1 MSMKPTIPKGT
12 RDYHPEI
19 VLKRNYIIDII
30 RDVFTKYGY
39 LEIQTPSFEKRETLS
54 GKYGNEGDRLI
65 FNILNSGEK
74 VRKAD
79 IKALNENKTT
89 EFINSISEKA
99 LRYDLT
105 VPLARYVSQHQNEIK
120 FPFRRF
126 QIQNV
131 WRADRPQKGR
141 YQEFTQCDAD
151 IIGSDSTYL
160 EYEMIQMYSNVF
172 KNLGFQKIQIKVN
185 HREILSSICRKIE
198 LNDNF
203 IDFVTILDKL
213 NKIGSE
219 KVIYEL
225 KDKLGLKDKFCPLL
239 NQIFESNNSS
249 QALSLINEQFIDND
263 NSKKAFS
270 ELKTLFDLTLNNK
283 FDVLLDLTLARGLD
297 YYTGVIYE
305 VVSITNSEI
314 GSIGGGGRYKNLTE
328 RFNANNLSGIG
339 ISFGLERIY
348 HLMDDNNLFPEEIK
362 SPNDI
367 LVVNFGY
374 EFIHDISYVVSQ
386 LRTLR
391 NVSVYPDFVKLSKQF
406 TYADK
411 NKYSHVLIYGKEE
424 AQEKIIKIKNLK
436 TGEENKHN
444 LDDSITKY
452 KLK

>member
-19 VLKRNYIIDII
+19 VLKRNYITDII

-79 IKALNENKTT
+79 IKALDENKTT

-151 IIGSDSTYL
+151 VIGSDSTYL
-160 EYEMIQMYSNVF
+160 EHEMIQMYSNVF

-198 LNDNF
+198 LSDNF

-249 QALSLINEQFIDND
+249 HALSLINEQFIDND

-305 VVSITNSEI
+305 VVSLTNSEI

-348 HLMDDNNLFPEEIK
+348 HLMDDNNLFPDEIT

-367 LVVNFGY
+367 LVINFGN
-374 EFIHDISYVVSQ
+374 EFIHDISIIVNE
-386 LRTLR
+386 LRTER
-391 NVSVYPDFVKLSKQF
+391 NVSIYPDFVKLSKQF

-411 NKYSHVLIYGKEE
+411 NKYNYVLIYGKEE
-424 AQEKIIKIKNLK
+424 AEEKVIKIKNLK
-436 TGEENKHN
+436 TGDENKHK
-444 LDDSITKY
+444 LDDSIKNY
-452 KLK
+452 KF

>member
-1 MSMKPTIPKGT
+1 MKPTIPKGT

-151 IIGSDSTYL
+151 VIGSDSTYL
-160 EYEMIQMYSNVF
+160 EHEMIQMYSNVF

-198 LNDNF
+198 LSDNF

-249 QALSLINEQFIDND
+249 HALSLINEQFIDND

-305 VVSITNSEI
+305 VVSLTNSEI

-348 HLMDDNNLFPEEIK
+348 HLMDDNNLFPDEIT

-367 LVVNFGY
+367 LVINFGN
-374 EFIHDISYVVSQ
+374 EFIHDISIIVNE
-386 LRTLR
+386 LRTER
-391 NVSVYPDFVKLSKQF
+391 NVSIYPDFVKLSKQF

-411 NKYSHVLIYGKEE
+411 NKYNYVLIYGKEE
-424 AQEKIIKIKNLK
+424 AEEKVIKIKNLK
-436 TGEENKHN
+436 TGDENKHK
-444 LDDSITKY
+444 LDDSIKNY
-452 KLK
+452 KF

>member
-79 IKALNENKTT
+79 IKALNENKIT

-151 IIGSDSTYL
+151 VIGSDSTYL
-160 EYEMIQMYSNVF
+160 EHEMIQMYSNVF

-249 QALSLINEQFIDND
+249 HALSLINEQFIDND

-283 FDVLLDLTLARGLD
+283 FDVLLDLTLARRLD

-305 VVSITNSEI
+305 VVSLTNSKI

-348 HLMDDNNLFPEEIK
+348 HLMDDNNLFPEEIT

-367 LVVNFGY
+367 LIINFGN
-374 EFIHDISYVVSQ
+374 EFIHDISFIVNE
-386 LRTLR
+386 LRTER
-391 NVSVYPDFVKLSKQF
+391 NVSIYPDFVKLSKQF

-411 NKYSHVLIYGKEE
+411 NKYNYVLIYGKEE
-424 AQEKIIKIKNLK
+424 AEEKVIKIKNLK
-436 TGEENKHN
+436 TGGENKHK
-444 LDDSITKY
+444 LDDSIKNY
-452 KLK
+452 KF

>member
-19 VLKRNYIIDII
+19 VLKRNHIIDII

-79 IKALNENKTT
+79 IKAFNENKTT

-105 VPLARYVSQHQNEIK
+105 VPLARYVSQHQSEIK

-151 IIGSDSTYL
+151 VIGSDSTYL

-185 HREILSSICRKIE
+185 HREILLAICRKIE
-198 LNDNF
+198 LTDNF

-213 NKIGSE
+213 SKIGSE

-225 KDKLGLKDKFCPLL
+225 KDKLGLKDKFCSLL
-239 NQIFESNNSS
+239 NQIFETNNSS
-249 QALSLINEQFIDND
+249 QALSLINEQFIDNH

-305 VVSITNSEI
+305 VVPLTNSEI

-328 RFNANNLSGIG
+328 RFNASNLSGIG

-367 LVVNFGY
+367 LVVNFGD

-424 AQEKIIKIKNLK
+424 AQEKVIKIKNLK

-444 LDDSITKY
+444 LDDSITNY
-452 KLK
+452 KL

>member
-19 VLKRNYIIDII
+19 VLKRNYIINII

-249 QALSLINEQFIDND
+249 QALSIINEQFIDND

-283 FDVLLDLTLARGLD
+283 FDILLDLTLARGLD

-305 VVSITNSEI
+305 VVSLTNSEI

-348 HLMDDNNLFPEEIK
+348 HLMDDNNLFPEEIT

-367 LVVNFGY
+367 LIINFGN
-374 EFIHDISYVVSQ
+374 EFIHDISFIVNE
-386 LRTLR
+386 LRTER
-391 NVSVYPDFVKLSKQF
+391 NVSIYPDFVKLSKQF

-411 NKYSHVLIYGKEE
+411 NKYNYVLIYGKEE
-424 AQEKIIKIKNLK
+424 AEEKIIKIKNLK
-436 TGEENKHN
+436 TGDENKHK
-444 LDDSITKY
+444 LDDSIKNY
-452 KLK
+452 KF

>member
-1 MSMKPTIPKGT
+1 MKPTIPKGT

-411 NKYSHVLIYGKEE
+411 NKYSHILIYGKEE

-444 LDDSITKY
+444 LDDSITNY
-452 KLK
+452 KL

>member
-1 MSMKPTIPKGT
+1 MKPTIPKGT

-19 VLKRNYIIDII
+19 VLKRNYITDII

-74 VRKAD
+74 VKKAD

-151 IIGSDSTYL
+151 VIVSDSTYL
-160 EYEMIQMYSNVF
+160 EHEMIQMYSNVF

-198 LNDNF
+198 LSDNF

-249 QALSLINEQFIDND
+249 HALSLINEQFIDND

-270 ELKTLFDLTLNNK
+270 QLKTLFDLTLNNK

-305 VVSITNSEI
+305 VVSLTNSEI

-348 HLMDDNNLFPEEIK
+348 HLMDDNNLFPDEIT

-367 LVVNFGY
+367 LVINFGN
-374 EFIHDISYVVSQ
+374 EFIHDISIIVNE
-386 LRTLR
+386 LRTER
-391 NVSVYPDFVKLSKQF
+391 NVSIYPDFVKLSKQF

-411 NKYSHVLIYGKEE
+411 NKYNYVLIYGKEE
-424 AQEKIIKIKNLK
+424 AEEKVIKIKNLK
-436 TGEENKHN
+436 TGDENKHK
-444 LDDSITKY
+444 LDDSIKNY
-452 KLK
+452 KF

>member
-1 MSMKPTIPKGT
+1 MKPTIPKGT

-79 IKALNENKTT
+79 IKALNENKIT

-151 IIGSDSTYL
+151 VIGSDSTYL

-239 NQIFESNNSS
+239 NQIFESKNSS

-263 NSKKAFS
+263 NSKKAFND
-270 ELKTLFDLTLNNK
+270 LKALFDLTLKNK

-305 VVSITNSEI
+305 VVSLTNSEI

-348 HLMDDNNLFPEEIK
+348 HLMDDNNLFPEEIT

-367 LVVNFGY
+367 LVINFGN
-374 EFIHDISYVVSQ
+374 EFIHDISIIVNE
-386 LRTLR
+386 LRTER
-391 NVSVYPDFVKLSKQF
+391 NVSIYPDFVKLSKQF

-411 NKYSHVLIYGKEE
+411 NKYNYVLIYGKEE
-424 AQEKIIKIKNLK
+424 AKEKVIKIKNLK
-436 TGEENKHN
+436 TGNENKYK
-444 LDDSITKY
+444 LDDSIENY
-452 KLK
+452 KF

>member
-1 MSMKPTIPKGT
+1 MKPTIPKGT

-89 EFINSISEKA
+89 EFINSIAEKA

-151 IIGSDSTYL
+151 VIGSDSTYL

-305 VVSITNSEI
+305 VVSLTNSEI

-348 HLMDDNNLFPEEIK
+348 HLMDDNNLFPEDIT

-367 LVVNFGY
+367 LIINFGN
-374 EFIHDISYVVSQ
+374 EFIHDISFIVNE
-386 LRTLR
+386 LRTER
-391 NVSVYPDFVKLSKQF
+391 NVSIYPDFVKLSKQF

-411 NKYSHVLIYGKEE
+411 NKYNYVLIYGKEE
-424 AQEKIIKIKNLK
+424 AEEKVIKIKNLK
-436 TGEENKHN
+436 TGDENKHK
-444 LDDSITKY
+444 LDDSIKNY
-452 KLK
+452 KF

>member
-1 MSMKPTIPKGT
+1 MKPTIPKGT

-79 IKALNENKTT
+79 IKAFNDNKTT
-89 EFINSISEKA
+89 DFINSISEKA

-105 VPLARYVSQHQNEIK
+105 VPLARYVSQHQSEIK

-151 IIGSDSTYL
+151 VIGSDSTYL

-225 KDKLGLKDKFCPLL
+225 KDKLDLKDKFCPLL
-239 NQIFESNNSS
+239 NQIFESKNST
-249 QALSLINEQFIDND
+249 QALSLINEQLIDND
-263 NSKKAFS
+263 NSKKAFN
-270 ELKTLFDLTLNNK
+270 ELKALIDLALKNK

-305 VVSITNSEI
+305 VVSLTNSEI
-314 GSIGGGGRYKNLTE
+314 GSIGGGGRYNNLTE

-348 HLMDDNNLFPEEIK
+348 HLMDDNNLFPEEIT

-367 LVVNFGY
+367 LVINFGN
-374 EFIHDISYVVSQ
+374 EFIHDISFIVNE
-386 LRTLR
+386 LRTER
-391 NVSVYPDFVKLSKQF
+391 NVSIYTDFVKLSKQF

-411 NKYSHVLIYGKEE
+411 NKYNYVLIYGKEE
-424 AQEKIIKIKNLK
+424 AKEKVIKIKNLK
-436 TGEENKHN
+436 TGNENKYK
-444 LDDSITKY
+444 LDDSIENY
-452 KLK
+452 KF

>member
-1 MSMKPTIPKGT
+1 MSIKPTIPKGT

-19 VLKRNYIIDII
+19 VLKRNYIIDVI

-39 LEIQTPSFEKRETLS
+39 LEIQTPSFEKRETLA

-79 IKALNENKTT
+79 LKALNDNKTT
-89 EFINSISEKA
+89 EFINSISDKA

-120 FPFRRF
+120 FPFKRF

-151 IIGSDSTYL
+151 VIGSDSSYL
-160 EYEMIQMYSNVF
+160 EYEMIQMYFNVF

-198 LNDNF
+198 LNNNF
-203 IDFVTILDKL
+203 NDFVTILDKL

-225 KDKLGLKDKFCPLL
+225 KDKLGLKDKFHPLL
-239 NQIFESNNSS
+239 NQIFESRNSS

-263 NSKKAFS
+263 NSKKAYE
-270 ELKTLFDLTLNNK
+270 ELKNLFDLTLNNK
-283 FDVLLDLTLARGLD
+283 SDVLLDLTLARGLD
-297 YYTGVIYE
+297 YYTGIIFE
-305 VVSITNSEI
+305 VVSLTNSEI

-339 ISFGLERIY
+339 ISFGLERVY
-348 HLMDDNNLFPEEIK
+348 HLMDDNKLFPDEIK

-367 LVVNFGY
+367 LVVNFGD

-411 NKYSHVLIYGKEE
+411 NKYSYVLIYGKEE
-424 AQEKIIKIKNLK
+424 AQEKVIKIKNLK
-436 TGEENKHN
+436 TGDENKHN
-444 LDDSITKY
+444 LDDSIKNY
-452 KLK
+452 KF

>member
-79 IKALNENKTT
+79 IKALNENKIT

-151 IIGSDSTYL
+151 VIGSDSTYL

-249 QALSLINEQFIDND
+249 HALSLINEQFIDND

-305 VVSITNSEI
+305 VVSLTNSEI

-348 HLMDDNNLFPEEIK
+348 HLMDDNNLFPDEIT

-367 LVVNFGY
+367 LVINFGN
-374 EFIHDISYVVSQ
+374 EFIHDISIIVNE
-386 LRTLR
+386 LRTER
-391 NVSVYPDFVKLSKQF
+391 NVSIYPDFVKLSKQF

-411 NKYSHVLIYGKEE
+411 NKYNYVLIYGKEE
-424 AQEKIIKIKNLK
+424 SEEKVIKIKNLK
-436 TGEENKHN
+436 TGDENKHK
-444 LDDSITKY
+444 LDDSIKNY
-452 KLK
+452 KF

>member
-30 RDVFTKYGY
+30 TDVFTKYGY

-151 IIGSDSTYL
+151 VIGSDSTYL

-305 VVSITNSEI
+305 VVSLTNSEI

-348 HLMDDNNLFPEEIK
+348 HLMDDNNLFPDEIT

-367 LVVNFGY
+367 LVINFGN
-374 EFIHDISYVVSQ
+374 EFIHDISIIVNE
-386 LRTLR
+386 LRTER
-391 NVSVYPDFVKLSKQF
+391 NVSIYPDFVKLSKQF

-411 NKYSHVLIYGKEE
+411 NKYNYVLIYGKEE
-424 AQEKIIKIKNLK
+424 AEEKVIKIKNLK
-436 TGEENKHN
+436 TGDENKHK
-444 LDDSITKY
+444 LDDSIKNY
-452 KLK
+452 KF

>member
-19 VLKRNYIIDII
+19 VLKRNYITDII

-151 IIGSDSTYL
+151 VIGSDSTYL
-160 EYEMIQMYSNVF
+160 EHEMIQMYSNVF

-198 LNDNF
+198 LSDNF

-249 QALSLINEQFIDND
+249 HALSLINEQFIDND

-305 VVSITNSEI
+305 VVSLTNSEI

-348 HLMDDNNLFPEEIK
+348 HLMDDNNLFPDEIT

-367 LVVNFGY
+367 LVINFGN
-374 EFIHDISYVVSQ
+374 EFIHDISFIVNE
-386 LRTLR
+386 LRTER
-391 NVSVYPDFVKLSKQF
+391 NVSIYPDFVKLSKQF

-411 NKYSHVLIYGKEE
+411 NKYNYVLIYGKEE
-424 AQEKIIKIKNLK
+424 AEEKVIKIKNLK
-436 TGEENKHN
+436 TGDENKHK
-444 LDDSITKY
+444 LDDSIKNY
-452 KLK
+452 KF

>member
-1 MSMKPTIPKGT
+1 MKPTIPKGT

-79 IKALNENKTT
+79 IKALNENKIT

-151 IIGSDSTYL
+151 VIGSDSTYL
-160 EYEMIQMYSNVF
+160 EHEMIQMYSNVF

-249 QALSLINEQFIDND
+249 HALSLINEQFIDND

-305 VVSITNSEI
+305 VVSLTNSEI

-348 HLMDDNNLFPEEIK
+348 HLMDDNNLFPDEIT

-367 LVVNFGY
+367 LVINFGN
-374 EFIHDISYVVSQ
+374 EFIHDISIIVNE
-386 LRTLR
+386 LRTER
-391 NVSVYPDFVKLSKQF
+391 NVSIYPDFVKLSKQF

-411 NKYSHVLIYGKEE
+411 NKYNYVLIYGKEE
-424 AQEKIIKIKNLK
+424 AEEKVIKIKNLK
-436 TGEENKHN
+436 TGDENKHK
-444 LDDSITKY
+444 LDDSIKNY
-452 KLK
+452 KF

>member
-79 IKALNENKTT
+79 IKALNENKIT

-151 IIGSDSTYL
+151 VIGSDSTYL
-160 EYEMIQMYSNVF
+160 EHEMIQMYSNVF

-198 LNDNF
+198 LSDNF

-249 QALSLINEQFIDND
+249 HALSLINEQFIDND

-305 VVSITNSEI
+305 VVSLTNSEI

-348 HLMDDNNLFPEEIK
+348 HLMDDNNLFPDEIT

-367 LVVNFGY
+367 LVINFGN
-374 EFIHDISYVVSQ
+374 EFIHDISFIVNE
-386 LRTLR
+386 LRTER
-391 NVSVYPDFVKLSKQF
+391 NVSIYPDFVKLSKQF

-411 NKYSHVLIYGKEE
+411 NKYNYVLIYGKEE
-424 AQEKIIKIKNLK
+424 AEEKVIKIKNLK
-436 TGEENKHN
+436 TGDENKHK
-444 LDDSITKY
+444 LDDSIKNY
-452 KLK
+452 KF

>member
-1 MSMKPTIPKGT
+1 MKPTIPKGT

-151 IIGSDSTYL
+151 VIGSDSTYL
-160 EYEMIQMYSNVF
+160 EHEMIQMYSNVF

-249 QALSLINEQFIDND
+249 HALSLINEQFIDND

-305 VVSITNSEI
+305 VVSLTNSEI

-348 HLMDDNNLFPEEIK
+348 HLMDDNNLFPDEIT

-367 LVVNFGY
+367 LVINFGN
-374 EFIHDISYVVSQ
+374 EFIHDISIIVNE
-386 LRTLR
+386 LRTER
-391 NVSVYPDFVKLSKQF
+391 NVSIYPDFVKLSKQF

-411 NKYSHVLIYGKEE
+411 NKYNYVLIYGKEE
-424 AQEKIIKIKNLK
+424 AEEKVIKIKNLK
-436 TGEENKHN
+436 TGDENKHK
-444 LDDSITKY
+444 LDDSIKNY
-452 KLK
+452 KF

>member
-1 MSMKPTIPKGT
+1 MKPTIPKGT

-151 IIGSDSTYL
+151 VIGSDSTYL
-160 EYEMIQMYSNVF
+160 EHEMIQMYSNVF

-198 LNDNF
+198 LSDNF

-249 QALSLINEQFIDND
+249 HALSLINEQFIDND

-305 VVSITNSEI
+305 VVSLTNSEI

-348 HLMDDNNLFPEEIK
+348 HLMDDNNLFPEEIT

-367 LVVNFGY
+367 LVINFGN
-374 EFIHDISYVVSQ
+374 EFIHDISIIVNE
-386 LRTLR
+386 LRTER
-391 NVSVYPDFVKLSKQF
+391 NVSIYPDFVKLSKQF

-411 NKYSHVLIYGKEE
+411 NKYNYVLIYGKEE
-424 AQEKIIKIKNLK
+424 AEEKVIKIKNLK
-436 TGEENKHN
+436 TGDENKHK
-444 LDDSITKY
+444 LDDSIKNY
-452 KLK
+452 KF

>member
-151 IIGSDSTYL
+151 IIGSDSKYL

-367 LVVNFGY
+367 LVVNFGH

-444 LDDSITKY
+444 LDDSITNY
-452 KLK
+452 KL

>member
-1 MSMKPTIPKGT
+1 MKPTIPKGT

-79 IKALNENKTT
+79 IKALNQNKTT

-151 IIGSDSTYL
+151 VIGSDSTFL
-160 EYEMIQMYSNVF
+160 EHEMIQMYSNVF

-198 LNDNF
+198 LSDNF

-249 QALSLINEQFIDND
+249 HALSLINEQFIDND

-270 ELKTLFDLTLNNK
+270 ELKTLLDLTLNNK

-305 VVSITNSEI
+305 VVSLTNSEI

-348 HLMDDNNLFPEEIK
+348 HLMDDNNLFPDEIT

-367 LVVNFGY
+367 LVINFGN
-374 EFIHDISYVVSQ
+374 EFIHDISIIVNE
-386 LRTLR
+386 LRTER
-391 NVSVYPDFVKLSKQF
+391 NVSIYPDFVKLSKQF

-411 NKYSHVLIYGKEE
+411 NKYNYVLIYGKEE
-424 AQEKIIKIKNLK
+424 AEEKVIKIKNLK
-436 TGEENKHN
+436 TGDENKHK
-444 LDDSITKY
+444 LDDSIKNY
-452 KLK
+452 KF

>member
-79 IKALNENKTT
+79 IKAFNENKTT

-151 IIGSDSTYL
+151 VIGSDSTYL

-225 KDKLGLKDKFCPLL
+225 KHKLGLKDKFCPLL
-239 NQIFESNNSS
+239 KQIFESNNTS

-305 VVSITNSEI
+305 VVSLTNSEI

-367 LVVNFGY
+367 LIINFGN
-374 EFIHDISYVVSQ
+374 EFIHDISFIVNE
-386 LRTLR
+386 LRTER
-391 NVSVYPDFVKLSKQF
+391 NVSIYPDFVKLSKQF

-411 NKYSHVLIYGKEE
+411 NKYNYVLIYGKEE
-424 AQEKIIKIKNLK
+424 AEEKVIKIKNLK
-436 TGEENKHN
+436 TGDENKHK
-444 LDDSITKY
+444 LDDSIKNY
-452 KLK
+452 KF

>member
-1 MSMKPTIPKGT
+1 MKPTIPKGT

-19 VLKRNYIIDII
+19 VLKRNYITDII

-151 IIGSDSTYL
+151 VIGSDSTYL
-160 EYEMIQMYSNVF
+160 EHEMIQMYSNVF

-198 LNDNF
+198 LSDNF

-305 VVSITNSEI
+305 VVSLTNSEI

-348 HLMDDNNLFPEEIK
+348 HLMDDNNLFPDEIT

-367 LVVNFGY
+367 LVINFGN
-374 EFIHDISYVVSQ
+374 EFIHDISFIVNE
-386 LRTLR
+386 LRTER
-391 NVSVYPDFVKLSKQF
+391 NVSIYPDFVKLSKQF

-411 NKYSHVLIYGKEE
+411 NKYNYVLIYGKEE
-424 AQEKIIKIKNLK
+424 AEEKVIKIKNLK
-436 TGEENKHN
+436 TGDENKHK
-444 LDDSITKY
+444 LDDSIKNY
-452 KLK
+452 KF

>member
-79 IKALNENKTT
+79 IKALNENKIT

-151 IIGSDSTYL
+151 VIGSDSTYL

-270 ELKTLFDLTLNNK
+270 ELKNLFDLTLNNK

-305 VVSITNSEI
+305 VVSLTNSEI

-348 HLMDDNNLFPEEIK
+348 HLMDDNNLFPEDIT

-367 LVVNFGY
+367 LIINFGN
-374 EFIHDISYVVSQ
+374 EFIHDISFIVNE
-386 LRTLR
+386 LRTER
-391 NVSVYPDFVKLSKQF
+391 NVSIYPDFVKLSKQF

-411 NKYSHVLIYGKEE
+411 NKYNYVLIYGKEE
-424 AQEKIIKIKNLK
+424 AEEKVIKIKNLK
-436 TGEENKHN
+436 TGDENKHK
-444 LDDSITKY
+444 LDDSIKNY
-452 KLK
+452 KF

>member
-305 VVSITNSEI
+305 VVSLNNSEI

-411 NKYSHVLIYGKEE
+411 NKYSHILIYGKEE

-444 LDDSITKY
+444 LDDSITNY
-452 KLK
+452 KL

>member
-1 MSMKPTIPKGT
+1 MKPTIPKGT

-19 VLKRNYIIDII
+19 VLKRNYITDII

-151 IIGSDSTYL
+151 VIGSDSTYL

-249 QALSLINEQFIDND
+249 HALSLINEQFIDND

-305 VVSITNSEI
+305 VISLTNSEI

-348 HLMDDNNLFPEEIK
+348 HLMDDNNLFPDEIT

-367 LVVNFGY
+367 LVINFGN
-374 EFIHDISYVVSQ
+374 EFIHDISFIVNE
-386 LRTLR
+386 LRTER
-391 NVSVYPDFVKLSKQF
+391 NVSIYPDFVKLSKQF

-411 NKYSHVLIYGKEE
+411 NKYNYVLIYGKEE
-424 AQEKIIKIKNLK
+424 AEEKVIKIKNLK
-436 TGEENKHN
+436 TGDENKHK
-444 LDDSITKY
+444 LDDSIKNY
-452 KLK
+452 KF

>member
-1 MSMKPTIPKGT
+1 MKPTIPKGT

-79 IKALNENKTT
+79 IKALNENKIT

-151 IIGSDSTYL
+151 VIGSDSTYL

-225 KDKLGLKDKFCPLL
+225 KNKLGLKDKFCPLL

-249 QALSLINEQFIDND
+249 QSLSLINEQFIDND
-263 NSKKAFS
+263 NSKKALS
-270 ELKTLFDLTLNNK
+270 ELKTLLDLTLNNK
-283 FDVLLDLTLARGLD
+283 FDVLFDLTLARGLD

-305 VVSITNSEI
+305 VVSLTNSEI

-348 HLMDDNNLFPEEIK
+348 HLMDDNNLFPEDIT

-367 LVVNFGY
+367 LIINFGN
-374 EFIHDISYVVSQ
+374 EFIHDISFIVNE
-386 LRTLR
+386 LRTER
-391 NVSVYPDFVKLSKQF
+391 NVSIYPDFVKLSKQF

-411 NKYSHVLIYGKEE
+411 NKYNYVLIYGKEE
-424 AQEKIIKIKNLK
+424 AEEKVIKIKNLK
-436 TGEENKHN
+436 TGDENKHK
-444 LDDSITKY
+444 LDDSIKNY
-452 KLK
+452 KF

>member
-1 MSMKPTIPKGT
+1 MKPTIPKGT

-19 VLKRNYIIDII
+19 VLKRNYITDII

-151 IIGSDSTYL
+151 VIGSDSTYL
-160 EYEMIQMYSNVF
+160 EHEMIQMYSNVF

-249 QALSLINEQFIDND
+249 HALSLINEQFIDND

-270 ELKTLFDLTLNNK
+270 ELKTLLDLTLNNK

-305 VVSITNSEI
+305 VVSLTNSEI

-348 HLMDDNNLFPEEIK
+348 HLMDDNNLFPDEIT

-367 LVVNFGY
+367 LVINFGN
-374 EFIHDISYVVSQ
+374 EFIHDISIIVNE
-386 LRTLR
+386 LRTER
-391 NVSVYPDFVKLSKQF
+391 NVSIYPDFVKLSKQF

-411 NKYSHVLIYGKEE
+411 NKYNYVLIYGKEE
-424 AQEKIIKIKNLK
+424 AEEKVIKIKNLK
-436 TGEENKHN
+436 TGDENKHK
-444 LDDSITKY
+444 LDDSIKNY
-452 KLK
+452 KF

>member
-1 MSMKPTIPKGT
+1 MKPSIPKGT

-19 VLKRNYIIDII
+19 VLKRNYITDII

-151 IIGSDSTYL
+151 VIGSDSTYL
-160 EYEMIQMYSNVF
+160 EHEMIQMYSNVF

-198 LNDNF
+198 LSDNF

-225 KDKLGLKDKFCPLL
+225 KNKLGLKDKFCPLL

-249 QALSLINEQFIDND
+249 HALSLINEQFIDND

-270 ELKTLFDLTLNNK
+270 ELKTLLDLTLNNK

-305 VVSITNSEI
+305 VVSLTNSEI

-339 ISFGLERIY
+339 ISFGLERMY
-348 HLMDDNNLFPEEIK
+348 HLMDDNNLFPEEIT

-367 LVVNFGY
+367 LIINFGN
-374 EFIHDISYVVSQ
+374 EFIHDISFIVNE
-386 LRTLR
+386 LRTER
-391 NVSVYPDFVKLSKQF
+391 NVSIYPDFVKLSKQF

-411 NKYSHVLIYGKEE
+411 NKYNYVLIYGKEE
-424 AQEKIIKIKNLK
+424 AEEKVIKIKNLK
-436 TGEENKHN
+436 TGDENKHK
-444 LDDSITKY
+444 LDDSIKNY
-452 KLK
+452 KF

>member
-19 VLKRNYIIDII
+19 VLKRNYITDII

-151 IIGSDSTYL
+151 VIGSDSTYL
-160 EYEMIQMYSNVF
+160 EHEMIQMYSNVF

-249 QALSLINEQFIDND
+249 HALSLINEQFIDND

-348 HLMDDNNLFPEEIK
+348 HLMDDNNLFPDEIT

-367 LVVNFGY
+367 LVINFGN
-374 EFIHDISYVVSQ
+374 EFIHDISIIVNE
-386 LRTLR
+386 LRTER
-391 NVSVYPDFVKLSKQF
+391 NVSIYPDFVKLSKQF

-411 NKYSHVLIYGKEE
+411 NKYNYVLIYGKEE
-424 AQEKIIKIKNLK
+424 AEEKVIKIKNLK
-436 TGEENKHN
+436 TGDENKHK
-444 LDDSITKY
+444 LDDSIKNY
-452 KLK
+452 KF

>member
-1 MSMKPTIPKGT
+1 MKPTIPKGT

-19 VLKRNYIIDII
+19 VLKRNYITDII

-151 IIGSDSTYL
+151 VIGSDSTYL
-160 EYEMIQMYSNVF
+160 EHEMIQMYSNVF

-198 LNDNF
+198 LSNNF

-249 QALSLINEQFIDND
+249 HALSLINEQFIDND

-305 VVSITNSEI
+305 VVSLTNSEI

-348 HLMDDNNLFPEEIK
+348 HLMDDNNLFPDEIT

-367 LVVNFGY
+367 LVINFGN
-374 EFIHDISYVVSQ
+374 EFIHDISIIVNE
-386 LRTLR
+386 LRTER
-391 NVSVYPDFVKLSKQF
+391 NVSIYPDFVKLSKQF

-411 NKYSHVLIYGKEE
+411 NKYNYVLIYGKEE
-424 AQEKIIKIKNLK
+424 AEEKVIKIKNLK
-436 TGEENKHN
+436 TGDENKHK
-444 LDDSITKY
+444 LDDSIKNY
-452 KLK
+452 KF

>member
-151 IIGSDSTYL
+151 VIGSDSTYL
-160 EYEMIQMYSNVF
+160 EHEMIQMYSNVF

-305 VVSITNSEI
+305 VVSLTNSEI

-348 HLMDDNNLFPEEIK
+348 HLMDDNNLFPDEIT

-367 LVVNFGY
+367 LVINFGN
-374 EFIHDISYVVSQ
+374 EFIHDISIIVNE
-386 LRTLR
+386 LRTER
-391 NVSVYPDFVKLSKQF
+391 NVSIYPDFVKLSKQF

-411 NKYSHVLIYGKEE
+411 NKYNYVLIYGKEE
-424 AQEKIIKIKNLK
+424 AEEKVIKIKNLK
-436 TGEENKHN
+436 TGDENKHK
-444 LDDSITKY
+444 LDDSIKNY
-452 KLK
+452 KF

>member
-79 IKALNENKTT
+79 IKALNENKIT

-225 KDKLGLKDKFCPLL
+225 KNKLGLKDKFCPLL

-305 VVSITNSEI
+305 VVSLTNSEI

-348 HLMDDNNLFPEEIK
+348 HLMDDNNLFPEEIT

-367 LVVNFGY
+367 LIINFGN
-374 EFIHDISYVVSQ
+374 EFIHDISFIVNE
-386 LRTLR
+386 LRTER
-391 NVSVYPDFVKLSKQF
+391 NVSIYPDFVKLSKQF

-411 NKYSHVLIYGKEE
+411 NKYNYVLIYGKEE
-424 AQEKIIKIKNLK
+424 AEEKVIKIKNLK
-436 TGEENKHN
+436 TGDENKHK
-444 LDDSITKY
+444 LDDSIKNY
-452 KLK
+452 KF

>member
-1 MSMKPTIPKGT
+1 MKPTIPKGT

-30 RDVFTKYGY
+30 KDVFTKYGY

-151 IIGSDSTYL
+151 VIGSDSTYL
-160 EYEMIQMYSNVF
+160 EHEMIQMYSNVF

-305 VVSITNSEI
+305 VVSLTNSEI

-348 HLMDDNNLFPEEIK
+348 HLMDDNNLFPDEIT

-367 LVVNFGY
+367 LVINFGN
-374 EFIHDISYVVSQ
+374 EFIHDISIIVNE
-386 LRTLR
+386 LRTER
-391 NVSVYPDFVKLSKQF
+391 NVSIYPDFVKLSKQF

-411 NKYSHVLIYGKEE
+411 NKYNYVLIYGKEE
-424 AQEKIIKIKNLK
+424 AEEKVIKIKNLK
-436 TGEENKHN
+436 TGDENKHK
-444 LDDSITKY
+444 LDDSIKNY
-452 KLK
+452 KF

>member
-19 VLKRNYIIDII
+19 VLKRNHIIDII

-79 IKALNENKTT
+79 IKAFNENKTT

-105 VPLARYVSQHQNEIK
+105 VPLARYVSQHQSEIK

-151 IIGSDSTYL
+151 VIGSDSTYL

-185 HREILSSICRKIE
+185 HREILLAICRKIE
-198 LNDNF
+198 LTDNF

-225 KDKLGLKDKFCPLL
+225 KDKLGLKDKFCSLL
-239 NQIFESNNSS
+239 NQIFETNNSS
-249 QALSLINEQFIDND
+249 QALSLINEQFIDNH

-305 VVSITNSEI
+305 VVPLTNSEI

-328 RFNANNLSGIG
+328 RFNATNLSGIG

-367 LVVNFGY
+367 LVVNFGD

-391 NVSVYPDFVKLSKQF
+391 NVSVYPDFIKLSKQF

-424 AQEKIIKIKNLK
+424 AQEKVIKIKNLK

-444 LDDSITKY
+444 LDDSITNY
-452 KLK
+452 KL

>member
-1 MSMKPTIPKGT
+1 MKPTIPKGT

-65 FNILNSGEK
+65 FNIINSGEK

-151 IIGSDSTYL
+151 VIGSDSTYL
-160 EYEMIQMYSNVF
+160 EHEMIQMYSNVF

-198 LNDNF
+198 LSDNF

-249 QALSLINEQFIDND
+249 HALSLINEQFIDND

-305 VVSITNSEI
+305 VVSLTNSEI

-348 HLMDDNNLFPEEIK
+348 HLMDDNNLFPDEIT

-367 LVVNFGY
+367 LVINFGN
-374 EFIHDISYVVSQ
+374 EFIHDISIIVNE
-386 LRTLR
+386 LRTER
-391 NVSVYPDFVKLSKQF
+391 NVSIYPDFVKLSKQF

-411 NKYSHVLIYGKEE
+411 NKYNYVLIYGKEE
-424 AQEKIIKIKNLK
+424 AEEKVIKIKNLK
-436 TGEENKHN
+436 TGDENKHK
-444 LDDSITKY
+444 LDDSIKNY
-452 KLK
+452 KF

>member
-19 VLKRNYIIDII
+19 VLKRNYITDII

-79 IKALNENKTT
+79 IKALNENKIT

-151 IIGSDSTYL
+151 VIGSDSTYL
-160 EYEMIQMYSNVF
+160 EHEMIQMYSNVF

-198 LNDNF
+198 LSDNF

-249 QALSLINEQFIDND
+249 HALSLINEQFIDND

-305 VVSITNSEI
+305 VVSLTNSEI

-348 HLMDDNNLFPEEIK
+348 HLMDDNNLFPEEIT

-367 LVVNFGY
+367 LIINFGN
-374 EFIHDISYVVSQ
+374 EFIHDISFIVNE
-386 LRTLR
+386 LRTER
-391 NVSVYPDFVKLSKQF
+391 NVSIYPDFVKLSKQF

-411 NKYSHVLIYGKEE
+411 NKYNYVLIYGKEE
-424 AQEKIIKIKNLK
+424 AEEKVIKIKNLK
-436 TGEENKHN
+436 TGGENKHK
-444 LDDSITKY
+444 LDDSIKNY
-452 KLK
+452 KF

>member
-1 MSMKPTIPKGT
+1 MKPTIPKGT

-79 IKALNENKTT
+79 IKALNQNKTT

-151 IIGSDSTYL
+151 VIGSDSTYL
-160 EYEMIQMYSNVF
+160 EHEMIQMYSNVF

-249 QALSLINEQFIDND
+249 HALSLINEQFIDND

-305 VVSITNSEI
+305 VVSLTNSEI

-348 HLMDDNNLFPEEIK
+348 HLMDDNNLFPDEIT

-367 LVVNFGY
+367 LVINFGN
-374 EFIHDISYVVSQ
+374 EFIHDISIIVNE
-386 LRTLR
+386 LRTER
-391 NVSVYPDFVKLSKQF
+391 NVSIYPDFVKLSKQF

-411 NKYSHVLIYGKEE
+411 NKYNYVLIYGKEE
-424 AQEKIIKIKNLK
+424 AEEKVIKIKNLK
-436 TGEENKHN
+436 TGDENKHK
-444 LDDSITKY
+444 LDDSIKNY
-452 KLK
+452 KF

>member
-1 MSMKPTIPKGT
+1 MKPTIPKGT

-19 VLKRNYIIDII
+19 VLKRNYITDII

-79 IKALNENKTT
+79 IKALNQNKTT

-151 IIGSDSTYL
+151 VIGSDSTYL

-249 QALSLINEQFIDND
+249 HALSLINEQFIDND

-305 VVSITNSEI
+305 VVSLTNSEI

-348 HLMDDNNLFPEEIK
+348 HLMDDNNLFPEEIT

-367 LVVNFGY
+367 LIINFGN
-374 EFIHDISYVVSQ
+374 EFIHDISFIVNE
-386 LRTLR
+386 LRTER
-391 NVSVYPDFVKLSKQF
+391 NVSIYPDFVKLSKQF

-411 NKYSHVLIYGKEE
+411 NKYNYVLIYGKEE
-424 AQEKIIKIKNLK
+424 AEEKVIKIKNLK
-436 TGEENKHN
+436 TGGENKHK
-444 LDDSITKY
+444 LDDSIKNY
-452 KLK
+452 KF